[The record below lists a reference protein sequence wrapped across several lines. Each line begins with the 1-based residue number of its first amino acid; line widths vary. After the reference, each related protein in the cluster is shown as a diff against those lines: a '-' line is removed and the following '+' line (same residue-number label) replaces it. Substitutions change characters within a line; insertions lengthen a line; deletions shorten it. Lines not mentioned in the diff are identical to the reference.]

1 MRVIQSRRKSR
12 FFALR
17 SRYAYFQP
25 RSTFSLAAF
34 HSLLRPPNA
43 PRAAFMICFF
53 RFSRGTFD
61 RARGMVWFPP
71 LRLQQALES
80 LRLTRHVDDGAATQ
94 ATLSFGRLLRQDVA
108 LEGATP

>member
-25 RSTFSLAAF
+25 RSTFSFAAF
-34 HSLLRPPNA
+34 HNLLRPPNA

-53 RFSRGTFD
+53 RFRRGTFD
-61 RARGMVWFPP
+61 RARGMVCFPP
-71 LRLQQALES
+71 LRLQQALDS
-80 LRLTRHVDDGAATQ
+80 LGLTARRDDGASTQ
-94 ATLSFGRLLRQDVA
+94 AALPLRRLLREDVA
-108 LEGATP
+108 LEGA